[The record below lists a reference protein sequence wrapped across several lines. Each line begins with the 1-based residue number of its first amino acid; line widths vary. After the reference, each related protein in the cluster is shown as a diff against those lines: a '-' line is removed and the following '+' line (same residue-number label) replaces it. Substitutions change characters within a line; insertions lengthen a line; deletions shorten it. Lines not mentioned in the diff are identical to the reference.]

1 MFIMYC
7 EKEQNKWDEF
17 LFQVMMVYCFLVYS
31 SIYFILNMMVLGRNN
46 IMFLEIVVCFLF
58 IVNEIELDDY
68 IIDF

>member
-1 MFIMYC
+1 
-7 EKEQNKWDEF
+7 
-17 LFQVMMVYCFLVYS
+17 MVYCFLVYS